1 MIKKD
6 LEIKRRM
13 ELNIEENMIYK
24 EDNDLEYVCVLIFGI
39 NGKFF

>member
-24 EDNDLEYVCVLIFGI
+24 EDNDLEYVSVLIFGI

>member
-24 EDNDLEYVCVLIFGI
+24 EDNDLEYVSVLIFEI

>member
-24 EDNDLEYVCVLIFGI
+24 EDNDLEYVSVFIFEI

>member
-24 EDNDLEYVCVLIFGI
+24 EDNDLEYVSVLIFRI